1 MTSHVE
7 HNFEISE
14 RERVV
19 LERIK
24 NNPDLHHNAL
34 LKQIVPEFMAKTTF
48 EKTRDSLLEKEIIFV
63 KTSGNMKFYVFTENY
78 EEKLQY
84 RIEHNTNN
92 SYHDLKLKIKKLNS
106 NYTHNDIDGKI
117 MLANFLL
124 VNLIRAD
131 NGFTV
136 LDSVKNP
143 KKTLYRD
150 EHLTIQQLIHQVFTI
165 IRNDKD
171 FGIVF
176 PIVVSN
182 VGFFMPQDSLN
193 EKNFI

>member
-1 MTSHVE
+1 MISQIE

-48 EKTRDSLLEKEIIFV
+48 EKTRDSLLEQEIIFV

-150 EHLTIQQLIHQVFTI
+150 EHLTIQQLIHQVFMI

-182 VGFFMPQDSLN
+182 VGFFMPQDSLH
-193 EKNFI
+193 E

>member
-1 MTSHVE
+1 MISQIE

-63 KTSGNMKFYVFTENY
+63 KTSGNMKFYVSTENY

-92 SYHDLKLKIKKLNS
+92 SYHDLKLKIKKLNI
-106 NYTHNDIDGKI
+106 NYTHNDIDEKI
-117 MLANFLL
+117 ILANFLL

-131 NGFTV
+131 NGFTI

-165 IRNDKD
+165 IRDDKD
-171 FGIVF
+171 FEIVF
-176 PIVVSN
+176 PIIVSN
-182 VGFFMPQDSLN
+182 MEFSMSRDSLD
-193 EKNFI
+193 E

>member
-1 MTSHVE
+1 MISRIE
-7 HNFEISE
+7 HNFDISE

-63 KTSGNMKFYVFTENY
+63 KTSGNMKFYAFTENY
-78 EEKLQY
+78 EEKIRY
-84 RIEHNTNN
+84 HIEHNTNN

-106 NYTHNDIDGKI
+106 NYAHNEIDGKM
-117 MLANFLL
+117 MLANSLL
-124 VNLIRAD
+124 VNLIRVD
-131 NGFTV
+131 SGFTI

-182 VGFFMPQDSLN
+182 VGFFMPHDSLD
-193 EKNFI
+193 E